1 MHRAHLYSVTPLAPS
16 GSHRGS
22 LPLRLQAVELPS
34 NGSGLRTAFPARG
47 ACGGGCTFTVLLS
60 SLNMSH
66 IYNNELPCR
75 EGLSESIVTFL

>member
-1 MHRAHLYSVTPLAPS
+1 MPRAHLDSVTPLAPF
-16 GSHRGS
+16 GSHRVS
-22 LPLRLQAVELPS
+22 LPLRLQAPELPR
-34 NGSGLRTAFPARG
+34 NGSGLRTVFAAGG
-47 ACGGGCTFTVLLS
+47 AGGGGCTFMILLS